1 MEPANKPKHVLV
13 DDRTYSV
20 TSVRNGGMGRVWLLE
35 QAFDDSFDPIYRR
48 RIAVKTFDFMKDEQA
63 IEHELNI
70 WISLNHSSVLPLKK
84 IGRLNYRLAAIMPLL
99 DGSLDDVIE
108 ARGSLNEQEVA
119 KIIADI
125 VDGLQYAWS
134 AFKILHLDLKPSN
147 VLVESSSPIRV
158 KIADWGI
165 SRLAAENQRD
175 RGLKGSAAPKAT
187 YDQKT
192 AYAAGTPLFMAPERF
207 SGNWSLSPTADIY
220 SLGMMAVQLNTGIL
234 PFRFGQVDPAE
245 EMATGS
251 FFENA
256 CHLLE
261 NRSED
266 FQRFCLQCIHPN
278 PSARPST
285 FHDVLTHLNSIA
297 KKGRS

>member
-1 MEPANKPKHVLV
+1 MKPVSKSTQVLV
-13 DDRTYSV
+13 DDKTYSV
-20 TSVRNGGMGRVWLLE
+20 MSVRNGGMGRVWLLE
-35 QAFDDSFDPIYRR
+35 QAFDNSFDPIYRR
-48 RIAVKTFDFMKDEQA
+48 RIAVKTFDFMKDERA

-70 WISLNHSSVLPLKK
+70 WISLDHSSVLPLKK

-99 DGSLDDVIE
+99 DGSLDDIIE
-108 ARGSLNEQEVA
+108 ARGSLNEQDVA
-119 KIIADI
+119 KIISDI
-125 VDGLQYAWS
+125 ADGLQYAWS

-147 VLVESSSPIRV
+147 VLVENGSQIRV
-158 KIADWGI
+158 KVADWGI
-165 SRLAAENQRD
+165 SRLAAENQRA

-207 SGNWSLSPTADIY
+207 SGNWLLSPTADVY
-220 SLGMMAVQLNTGIL
+220 SLGMMAVQLNTGVL

-245 EMATGS
+245 EIATGS

-266 FQRFCLQCIHPN
+266 FRRFCLQCIHPN

-285 FHDVLTHLNSIA
+285 FRDLLIQLNSIT
-297 KKGRS
+297 KKGNR